1 MKYLKILGLVALA
14 AAALAALVGA
24 SASATVLCKAEENPC
39 SEANE
44 YPKGTSAD
52 GSLGESSA
60 IFTDTSGK
68 TVLVTCTGGTVK
80 GELEFPGSKTE
91 TPRGKGTAENV
102 KWTGCSTTMHTI
114 AGGEVEIHHIAGT
127 HDGTVVLKS
136 FKTTLNVLGV
146 SCVYGYGAGT
156 DIGVLRGGPK
166 PTLEINAVL
175 NEEEP
180 KKFLCPDTAK
190 GQATGILT
198 EPAELPVY
206 VEPE

>member
-24 SASATVLCKAEENPC
+24 NASATVLCKVQETPC

-44 YPKGTSAD
+44 YPKGTTAD

-60 IFTDTSGK
+60 IFTDTSGN
-68 TVLVTCTGGTVK
+68 TVLITCTGGTVK
-80 GELEFPGSKTE
+80 GELEFSGSKTE
-91 TPRGKGTAENV
+91 TPRGKGTSANV
-102 KWTGCSTTMHTI
+102 FWSGCTTTMDTI
-114 AGGEVEIHHIAGT
+114 AGGEVEIHNIAGT
-127 HDGTVVLKS
+127 HNGTVILKS
-136 FKTTLNVLGV
+136 FKTTLTVLGV
-146 SCVYGYGAGT
+146 SCIYGYGAGT
-156 DIGVLRGGPK
+156 DIGVLTGGTK
-166 PTLEINAVL
+166 PTLDINAVL